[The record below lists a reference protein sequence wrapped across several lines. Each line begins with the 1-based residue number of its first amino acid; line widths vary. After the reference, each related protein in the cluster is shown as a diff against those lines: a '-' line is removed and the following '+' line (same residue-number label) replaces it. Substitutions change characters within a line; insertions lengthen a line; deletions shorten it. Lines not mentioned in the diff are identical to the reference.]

1 MAIQTAPTAPTAST
15 HLSSGST
22 ISGAVTMNAMNAG
35 SPRPRP
41 RPVHELIRER
51 ARQRPDAL
59 AIVDGERRLS
69 FAELDAASDA
79 LAARLAARGAGPE
92 VPVGVSVKRSAELF
106 VALLAVMKSGAAFVP
121 LDCAYPRERLDYIA
135 ADGGIALW
143 LVGPGIAASEGFDP
157 ARVMAF
163 ETLDPGASK
172 TAYSPTADAATAHA
186 PVVADIHERQ
196 LAYLIYTSGS
206 TGAPKGVAVEHG
218 PLSMHCQAIVERYGV
233 VDNDVVLHFASV
245 NFDGAHE
252 GWLAPLIAGA
262 AIVVSG
268 DKLWDAAQTVD
279 AVQREGITVLAFPPA
294 YLRQVAEW
302 CAARAIRLS
311 GVRSYTTAGEAMSRE
326 THAVIEAALAPPRLV
341 NGYGPTETVITPLLW
356 TSDDVDGLGD
366 SAYLP
371 IGTPVG
377 ERHVALDPQDD
388 GESRTAGKRAAG
400 PGQPAQSSNDANGS
414 RNAGLSSAAGVA
426 QASLQTA
433 ATPADPGRREIR
445 RGELLIGGYGLA
457 RGYHRRAALT
467 AERFEPD
474 PDGAPGSRRYRSGD
488 IVEALPGGGYA
499 YLGRTDDQIKLRGL
513 RIEPGEIERCLL
525 GCEGV
530 REAAVVVRET
540 AAGRQLVGYLAAGV
554 ATSNEAETEVALP
567 NIEAVRARLEAQLP
581 AHMIPAS
588 LVALRALPRM
598 PNGKLDRAA
607 LPAPELPRAPY
618 RAPSGEVEQTL
629 AGFWSTLLNVMPIGA
644 EDHFFELGGNSL
656 LAASL
661 QARVRERLQADF
673 AIETLFEA
681 PRLADLARRIDGKR
695 DVANDEQA
703 RALAEIDALLSEE
716 ERN

>member
-1 MAIQTAPTAPTAST
+1 MAIHTAHTAPPTLPAAR
-15 HLSSGST
+15 L
-22 ISGAVTMNAMNAG
+22 
-35 SPRPRP
+35 
-41 RPVHELIRER
+41 RPVHDLIRER
-51 ARQRPDAL
+51 AKARPGAL
-59 AIVDGERRLS
+59 AIVDGARRMS

-79 LAARLAARGAGPE
+79 LAVRLAACGAGPE
-92 VPVGVSVKRSAELF
+92 MPVGVSVKRSAELF
-106 VALLAVMKSGAAFVP
+106 VALLAILKAGAAFVP
-121 LDCAYPRERLDYIA
+121 LDFAYPRERLDYIA
-135 ADGGIALW
+135 ADAGIALW
-143 LVGPGIAASEGFDP
+143 LVGSGITASAGFDP
-157 ARVMAF
+157 ARVV
-163 ETLDPGASK
+163 TLEAPGA
-172 TAYSPTADAATAHA
+172 ADKPGAGEPPAAVTPFA
-186 PVVADIHERQ
+186 PVVHERQ

-233 VDNDVVLHFASV
+233 ADRDVVLHFASV

-268 DKLWDAAQTVD
+268 DALWDAAQTVE
-279 AVQREGITVLAFPPA
+279 AIQREAITVVAFPPA

-302 CAARAIRLS
+302 CAERGIHLP

-356 TSDDVDGLGD
+356 TSDDAAGPGD

-377 ERHVALDPQDD
+377 ERHVALDPVDD
-388 GESRTAGKRAAG
+388 
-400 PGQPAQSSNDANGS
+400 DANA
-414 RNAGLSSAAGVA
+414 NANANANA
-426 QASLQTA
+426 
-433 ATPADPGRREIR
+433 R

-474 PDGAPGSRRYRSGD
+474 PDGAPGARRYRSGD
-488 IVEALPGGGYA
+488 LVEALATGGYA

-530 REAAVVVRET
+530 REAAVLVRET
-540 AAGRQLVGYLAAGV
+540 AAGRQLVGYLASGHDTLPDA
-554 ATSNEAETEVALP
+554 EA
-567 NIEAVRARLEAQLP
+567 ARTHLQARLP
-581 AHMIPAS
+581 AHMVPAS
-588 LVALRALPRM
+588 LVALRKLPRL

-607 LPAPELPRAPY
+607 LPAPEIPRAPY
-618 RAPSGEVEQTL
+618 RAPATDIEREL
-629 AGFWSTLLNVMPIGA
+629 AEIWAGLLSVAPVGA
-644 EDHFFELGGNSL
+644 DDHFFELGGNSL

-661 QARVRERLQADF
+661 QALVRERLQADF
-673 AIETLFEA
+673 AIQTLFEA
-681 PRLADLARRIDGKR
+681 PRLAELASRIGGER
-695 DVANDEQA
+695 GTANDAQA
-703 RALAEIDALLSEE
+703 RALAEIEALLCEE
-716 ERN
+716 ESVTDAAVR

>member
-1 MAIQTAPTAPTAST
+1 MAIQNAHTAST
-15 HLSSGST
+15 HSSS
-22 ISGAVTMNAMNAG
+22 A
-35 SPRPRP
+35 RP

-51 ARQRPDAL
+51 AKQRPGAL
-59 AIVDGERRLS
+59 AIVDGTRRMT
-69 FAELDAASDA
+69 FAELDAASDV

-106 VALLAVMKSGAAFVP
+106 VALLAVMKAGAAFVP
-121 LDCAYPRERLDYIA
+121 LDFAYPRERLDYIA
-135 ADGGIALW
+135 ADAGIALW
-143 LVGPGIAASEGFDP
+143 LVGPGITASEGFDP

-163 ETLDPGASK
+163 DGFDGALASV
-172 TAYSPTADAATAHA
+172 P
-186 PVVADIHERQ
+186 PVSFAGAVHERQ

-218 PLSMHCQAIVERYGV
+218 PLSMHCEAIVERYGV
-233 VDNDVVLHFASV
+233 VDNDIVLHFASV

-268 DKLWDAAQTVD
+268 DALWDAAQTVD
-279 AVQREGITVLAFPPA
+279 AIQREAITVVAFPPA

-302 CAARAIRLS
+302 CAARAIRLP

-326 THAVIEAALAPPRLV
+326 THVVIDAALAPPRLV

-356 TSDDVDGLGD
+356 TSDDATGVGD

-377 ERHVALDPQDD
+377 ERHVALDAQDD
-388 GESRTAGKRAAG
+388 NNDSDATASAPAA
-400 PGQPAQSSNDANGS
+400 P
-414 RNAGLSSAAGVA
+414 
-426 QASLQTA
+426 T
-433 ATPADPGRREIR
+433 R

-457 RGYHRRAALT
+457 RGYHRRPALT

-488 IVEALPGGGYA
+488 VVEALATGGYA

-525 GCEGV
+525 GCDGV

-554 ATSNEAETEVALP
+554 DSSGAAADVADLSLP
-567 NIEAVRARLEAQLP
+567 DVSAARARLEAQLP
-581 AHMIPAS
+581 AHMVPAS
-588 LVALRALPRM
+588 LVALRKLPRL

-607 LPAPELPRAPY
+607 LPAPEIPRAPY

-629 AGFWSTLLNVMPIGA
+629 AGIWAGLLNVAPIGA
-644 EDHFFELGGNSL
+644 DDHFFELGGNSL

-661 QARVRERLQADF
+661 QALVRERLQADF
-673 AIETLFEA
+673 AIETLFDA
-681 PRLADLARRIDGKR
+681 PRLADLARRIDGER
-695 DVANDEQA
+695 DTGNDAQA
-703 RALAEIDALLSEE
+703 RALAEIEALLSEE

>member
-1 MAIQTAPTAPTAST
+1 MAIQTAHTAST
-15 HLSSGST
+15 HSLPGTT
-22 ISGAVTMNAMNAG
+22 IPGAVAATAG
-35 SPRPRP
+35 SAHPHARP
-41 RPVHELIRER
+41 RPVHELIRDR
-51 ARQRPDAL
+51 ARQRPGAL

-79 LAARLAARGAGPE
+79 LAARLAAHGAGPE

-121 LDCAYPRERLDYIA
+121 LDFAYPRERLDYIA
-135 ADGGIALW
+135 ADAGIALW
-143 LVGPGIAASEGFDP
+143 LVGPGITASEGFDP
-157 ARVMAF
+157 ARVLAF
-163 ETLDPGASK
+163 DTLDLLALKSTSTPAS
-172 TAYSPTADAATAHA
+172 T
-186 PVVADIHERQ
+186 PVPFVADIHERQ

-233 VDNDVVLHFASV
+233 VDNDIVLHFASV

-279 AVQREGITVLAFPPA
+279 AVQREAITVVAFPPA

-302 CAARAIRLS
+302 CAARAIRLP

-326 THAVIEAALAPPRLV
+326 THSVIEAALAPPRLV

-356 TSDDVDGLGD
+356 TSDDADGLGD

-388 GESRTAGKRAAG
+388 GEQRAAG
-400 PGQPAQSSNDANGS
+400 NQTAPTSRPAQGGNGANDLQPPHETATAPAN
-414 RNAGLSSAAGVA
+414 
-426 QASLQTA
+426 
-433 ATPADPGRREIR
+433 PAHREAH

-488 IVEALPGGGYA
+488 VVEALPGGGYA

-525 GCEGV
+525 GCDGV

-540 AAGRQLVGYLAAGV
+540 AAGRQLVGYLASGIQAGANTGANPAAASV
-554 ATSNEAETEVALP
+554 DNALP
-567 NIEAVRARLEAQLP
+567 NIEAARARLEAHLP

-588 LVALRALPRM
+588 LVALRALPRL

-618 RAPSGEVEQTL
+618 RAPAGEVEQTL
-629 AGFWSTLLNVMPIGA
+629 ARFWSTLLNVAPIGA
-644 EDHFFELGGNSL
+644 DDHFFELGGNSL

-661 QARVRERLQADF
+661 QALVRERLQAGF

-681 PRLADLARRIDGKR
+681 PRLAELARRIDGER